1 MCWICSVARKLKQH
15 YDNTVF
21 QHIQWRFMLIFIPR
35 LFVRSHLAK
44 WKRSLCYAL
53 NWMHFHFDC
62 VMIKLMLHGNDTLHC
77 LTGVMLG
84 KLRAIKTN
92 STCKYHQLLIT
103 DKYFQ
108 INVSAPA
115 WLVGRVWILMLQS
128 THTTVNICFNVIVC
142 KPSVYLHR
150 MQYLYLVSISVRFSP
165 PTSTRA
171 KTCCSHCK
179 GLRVRAK

>member
-1 MCWICSVARKLKQH
+1 MCAVARKLKQH

-21 QHIQWRFMLIFIPR
+21 QHIQWRFRLIFIPR
-35 LFVRSHLAK
+35 LFARSHLAK
-44 WKRSLCYAL
+44 WKRSPCCVL
-53 NWMHFHFDC
+53 NWIHFHFDC
-62 VMIKLMLHGNDTLHC
+62 AMIKLMLHRNDTPNC
-77 LTGVMLG
+77 LTGVMLC
-84 KLRAIKTN
+84 KLRAMTTN

-128 THTTVNICFNVIVC
+128 TPARVNICFNVIVC

-150 MQYLYLVSISVRFSP
+150 MQYLYLVSVGVKVSP
-165 PTSTRA
+165 PTSTE
-171 KTCCSHCK
+171 TCCSNCK